1 MPAPP
6 SKSSLFPV
14 GNLDGADA
22 KAYFD
27 DLYDYTV
34 ALLGASGS
42 AADARTALGAA
53 ADSAVV
59 KLSGAQTVAGVKTFS
74 SSPIIPD
81 ATTAQQPVSK
91 SQLDSAVSNTTR
103 VTTRQTVLSGPVD
116 SNGALAL
123 GGSTGSTTVTGSGTI
138 VATAAYGSDV
148 RGDIDRVASI
158 TDPSWTGLSTNGT
171 MYLYLTIGTDGTAT
185 PGASATAPTYQRAGT
200 YSTTSG
206 DWTYNYA
213 EHIGKLGNGSTATQ
227 VARVYVGE
235 VSVSGGVVSTITW
248 YALRG
253 EYVGTSTS
261 LATTTV
267 RTLSHNIGTRPLDVK
282 ISLYV
287 LSGEAGW
294 SAGDEISAWP
304 SYDNGGSEVW
314 WGGGVTRTSVRMITG
329 TVAFRI
335 PNGGSSSFA
344 VATMSN
350 LAFRVYAKRGW

>member
-81 ATTAQQPVSK
+81 ATTDQQPVSK
-91 SQLDSAVSNTTR
+91 IQLDTAISNATR
-103 VTTRQTVLSGPVD
+103 VTSRQTVLSGPVD

-158 TDPSWTGLSTNGT
+158 TNPSWTGLSTNGT
-171 MYLYLTIGTDGTAT
+171 MYLYMTIGTDGTAT

-206 DWTYNYA
+206 AWTYNYA
-213 EHIGKLGNGSTATQ
+213 EHVGKLGNGSSADQ
-227 VARVYVGE
+227 VSRVYVGE
-235 VSVSGGVVSTITW
+235 VTVSGGVVSALSW

-253 EYVGTSTS
+253 EYEGPWFVVSAADS
-261 LATTTV
+261 V
-267 RTLSHNIGTRPLDVK
+267 SRSHNIGVPPLHAEIIVSESGGANPRALFYRSAVVNLGVYFTSINRLAAAFTALD
-282 ISLYV
+282 YV
-287 LSGEAGW
+287 AINTSGA
-294 SAGDEISAWP
+294 A
-304 SYDNGGSEVW
+304 
-314 WGGGVTRTSVRMITG
+314 VTSIYYKLIMR
-329 TVAFRI
+329 
-335 PNGGSSSFA
+335 
-344 VATMSN
+344 
-350 LAFRVYAKRGW
+350 RGW